1 MNIEIIPLITGLVAV
16 VKQAG
21 LPSRYAPI
29 FAIVL
34 GIVLNLSHGTNVAEV
49 VQSVATGVF
58 YGLSAVGLWEAGK
71 LPSKFVDSE

>member
-16 VKQAG
+16 AKQAG

-29 FAIVL
+29 MAVVL
-34 GIVLNLSHGTNVAEV
+34 GIVLVLDNNISVA
-49 VQSVATGVF
+49 SLATGVF

-71 LPSKFVDSE
+71 TAHNLAGKK